1 MAFED
6 DSTSRD
12 STRALVPAT
21 PPRFGFFARLLQRV
35 SLFGAPPPAPPAP
48 SIAPAMFARLDALA
62 DRLAAHEEHTA
73 KRLEESE
80 NRTLHLM
87 QQRFT
92 ALERDLLT
100 SLREEI
106 SREVDERTKGLQ
118 TRIFVAIGI
127 ALGAWVFALWAA
139 FR

>member
-1 MAFED
+1 MPFED
-6 DSTSRD
+6 DSP
-12 STRALVPAT
+12 RALVPAT
-21 PPRFGFFARLLQRV
+21 PPRFGFFARLIQRV
-35 SLFGAPPPAPPAP
+35 AAFGPPPPMPPAP

-62 DRLAAHEEHTA
+62 DRLAAHEELTS

-106 SREVDERTKGLQ
+106 SREVEERTKSLQ
-118 TRIFVAIGI
+118 ARIFAAIGI
-127 ALGAWVFALWAA
+127 ALGAAVLALWAVV
-139 FR
+139 R

>member
-6 DSTSRD
+6 D

-21 PPRFGFFARLLQRV
+21 PPRTGLLARILQRITA
-35 SLFGAPPPAPPAP
+35 FGGPPMAPHAPPEIPVELYT
-48 SIAPAMFARLDALA
+48 RLDSLA
-62 DRLAAHEEHTA
+62 DRLAAHEEHTH

-100 SLREEI
+100 TLREEI
-106 SREVDERTKGLQ
+106 SREVEEKTASLRA
-118 TRIFVAIGI
+118 RIAVAVGVS
-127 ALGAWVFALWAA
+127 LGALVLVIWTLV
-139 FR
+139 R

>member
-1 MAFED
+1 MAFD
-6 DSTSRD
+6 DD

-21 PPRFGFFARLLQRV
+21 PPGRLGTLTRWVQRIV
-35 SLFGAPPPAPPAP
+35 AYAAPTAPSTPPAPTEIPVEVYT
-48 SIAPAMFARLDALA
+48 RLDALT
-62 DRLAAHEEHTA
+62 DRLAAHEEHTH

-100 SLREEI
+100 TLREEI
-106 SREVDERTKGLQ
+106 SREVEEKTASLRA
-118 TRIFVAIGI
+118 RIAVAVGVS
-127 ALGAWVFALWAA
+127 LGAVVLAIWTLV
-139 FR
+139 R